1 MAQRLSVVMTLLLCQ
16 PAAAPPAL
24 ALALVPS
31 AAAASCAAAAAR
43 RALASICSC
52 FISHQKMAACS
63 ICPAELQATS
73 SEPHSLA
80 VGQKPSAAM
89 RRQVAST
96 PSKSREYECTCA
108 RGVGGGGGE
117 RGDMG
122 YVCMCE
128 GVGVGPGLGLRFAR
142 RTCFWGGAKA
152 AEMRPRAALP
162 VWEGESVAVFVCMHG
177 FFQPCRAQ
185 PSMSAGAGP
194 LPNVCL
200 AWACTPTCRR
210 RRAVSGAVPLHPLC
224 HPGLRQQHGADVRH
238 NIG

>member
-117 RGDMG
+117 RGRRQRGQSVQGRRCQAGCGQALPAAWPAACLPAQRSLGPAPPASPRRAHLDQRVESDFVG
-122 YVCMCE
+122 LHAVGLHPAERDLGAPDIPCPHARLE
-128 GVGVGPGLGLRFAR
+128 QAVEGAGVGDQALLAQLVAPAGRGGGGWADM
-142 RTCFWGGAKA
+142 RT
-152 AEMRPRAALP
+152 
-162 VWEGESVAVFVCMHG
+162 
-177 FFQPCRAQ
+177 
-185 PSMSAGAGP
+185 
-194 LPNVCL
+194 
-200 AWACTPTCRR
+200 
-210 RRAVSGAVPLHPLC
+210 
-224 HPGLRQQHGADVRH
+224 
-238 NIG
+238 